1 MVLLHTQQRLTQ
13 NNFKETHRQISIN
26 MTSPQKA
33 KGSGFE
39 REVAKFLSDLY
50 GESFIRAP
58 GSGAYIG
65 GKNQHR
71 TAILHEGQIRS
82 FKGDIVPGQS
92 FSKMNIECKF
102 YADFPFH
109 LLLSG
114 DCKVINTWIEQ
125 LMDVA
130 ENGDVNLLFM
140 KFNRKGRYVAVQCGS
155 TWITDNFVYYSS
167 SKFGDWLIVEF
178 DDFFQ
183 HNSTLLKTYSA
194 TPDTTSN
201 QTVINIPTT

>member
-1 MVLLHTQQRLTQ
+1 MID
-13 NNFKETHRQISIN
+13 RQISIN

-71 TAILHEGQIRS
+71 TAVLHEGQVRS

-130 ENGDVNLLFM
+130 EPGDVNLLFM
-140 KFNRKGRYVAVQCGS
+140 KFNRKGRYVAVQCGT

-178 DDFFQ
+178 DDFFL
-183 HNSTLLKTYSA
+183 HNSTLLKTYSG
-194 TPDTTSN
+194 TSDTTSN